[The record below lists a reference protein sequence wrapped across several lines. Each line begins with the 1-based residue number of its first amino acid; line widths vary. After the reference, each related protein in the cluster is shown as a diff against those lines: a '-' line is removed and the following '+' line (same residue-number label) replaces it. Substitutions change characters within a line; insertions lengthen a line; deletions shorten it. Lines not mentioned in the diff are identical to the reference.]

1 MMDDR
6 QSIIKKGW
14 NNMAI
19 TINGFTITSL
29 ETIHCYN
36 RVTGLCELYLD
47 ELQNT
52 TVESSE
58 DTQDITGKGDRLL
71 KQIKKN
77 KAVTVTGTSALISGD
92 LLAAQTGSEPSY
104 SATTKIRKPE
114 IIEVQ
119 KGATTAATSFT
130 AVGDTGKEIIEMR
143 KVEANGA
150 LGASYTQGTSASATK
165 FTYDPLTK
173 TLGLPTGLT
182 TESDVTI
189 AVFYDYETQGTTVS
203 NLSDVFGKTLAVYI
217 DCIGTDVCDNEYKCQ
232 FIIPRGQFSGNFSIE
247 MGGDQ
252 TVEDF
257 EINTL
262 VDTCAGTAQGT
273 LFDFIVYQDPASA

>member
-1 MMDDR
+1 
-6 QSIIKKGW
+6 
-14 NNMAI
+14 MAV

-29 ETIHCYN
+29 ETIHAYN

-52 TVESSE
+52 TIESSE

-71 KQIKKN
+71 KQIKRN

-92 LLAAQTGSEPSY
+92 LLAAQTGSEPVY
-104 SATTKIRKPE
+104 SATTKVRKPD
-114 IIEVQ
+114 IIEVK
-119 KGATTAATSFT
+119 KGATTAKTAFT
-130 AVGDTGKEIIEMR
+130 AVGETGAEIIEMR
-143 KVEANGA
+143 LVEANGA
-150 LGASYTQGTSASATK
+150 LGASYAQGASVSETT
-165 FTYDPLTK
+165 FTYDPATK
-173 TLGLPTGLT
+173 ELGLPTDIAKDG
-182 TESDVTI
+182 DITI
-189 AVFYDYETQGTTVS
+189 AVFYDYETEGTTVS
-203 NLSDVFGKTLAVYI
+203 NLSDVFGKTLAVYV

-232 FIIPRGQFSGNFSIE
+232 FYIPRGQFSGNFSVD

-273 LFDFIVYQDPASA
+273 LFDFIVYQDPVETP

>member
-1 MMDDR
+1 
-6 QSIIKKGW
+6 
-14 NNMAI
+14 MAI

-29 ETIHCYN
+29 ETIHAYD

-52 TVESSE
+52 TIESSE

-92 LLAAQTGSEPSY
+92 LLAAQTGSEPTY
-104 SATTKIRKPE
+104 SATTKIRKPD
-114 IIEVQ
+114 IIEVA
-119 KGATTAATSFT
+119 KSATSATTAFP
-130 AVGDTGKEIIEMR
+130 AVGDAGAEIIEMR
-143 KVEANGA
+143 LVEANGA
-150 LGASYTQGTSASATK
+150 LGTSFTQANAADATH
-165 FTYDPLTK
+165 FAYNPTTQVLT
-173 TLGLPTGLT
+173 LPTDLAA
-182 TESDVTI
+182 SSAVTI
-189 AVFYDYETQGTTVS
+189 AVFYDYETEGTKVV
-203 NLSDVFGKTLAVYI
+203 NMSDVFGKTLAVYV

-232 FIIPRGQFSGNFSIE
+232 FYIPRGQFSGNFSIE

-273 LFDFIVYQDPASA
+273 LFEFIVYQDPVSSDDSDGD